1 MKLNIIIT
9 QIITTQVI
17 IMKFYNRIAELGL
30 LKKADDLKNTHSV
43 MTILIGRRRIG
54 KTTLA
59 LQPFTKEPKLYF
71 FVSKKE
77 ESLLCEEFLE
87 EIKDKLALP
96 IFGEI
101 KTFENL
107 FALLMQT
114 AKSISFTLVID
125 EFQEFERINSSI
137 YSVMQRIWDT
147 NKSSTK
153 MHLIL
158 SGSIYSLMKKI
169 FENSHEPLFGRADFK
184 LHLQPFRVSTLQ
196 EILKD
201 YDTSSAKNLLDFF
214 ILTGGVAK
222 YIELFINVKAFDR
235 ISMINEIV
243 NPHGL
248 FLDEGR
254 NRLIE
259 EFGKEYG
266 VYFSILSLI
275 ANSKTSKGE
284 IESILEKNISGYL
297 YRLENDYNIIKS
309 IKPINAKPNA
319 KVQKYEIV
327 DNFLY
332 FWFRFIFKYQSL
344 IEAGSFEKL
353 KEIMLRDFDMFSGKF
368 LEKLFVDQFKEQQ
381 QFTHIGSYWERGN
394 QNEIDIVAIDELEK
408 TMMICEVKLAK
419 KRLDQAILE
428 KKAKKLLADYPN
440 YTIEWKLLSLED
452 V

>member
-1 MKLNIIIT
+1 
-9 QIITTQVI
+9 
-17 IMKFYNRIAELGL
+17 
-30 LKKADDLKNTHSV
+30 
-43 MTILIGRRRIG
+43 
-54 KTTLA
+54 
-59 LQPFTKEPKLYF
+59 
-71 FVSKKE
+71 
-77 ESLLCEEFLE
+77 
-87 EIKDKLALP
+87 
-96 IFGEI
+96 
-101 KTFENL
+101 
-107 FALLMQT
+107 
-114 AKSISFTLVID
+114 
-125 EFQEFERINSSI
+125 
-137 YSVMQRIWDT
+137 
-147 NKSSTK
+147 
-153 MHLIL
+153 
-158 SGSIYSLMKKI
+158 MKKI
-169 FENSHEPLFGRADFK
+169 FENAHEPLFGRADFK
-184 LHLQPFRVSTLQ
+184 LHLQPFHGSTLK
-196 EILKD
+196 EILHD
-201 YDTSSAKNLLDFF
+201 YGAYSSCNLLDFF

-222 YIELFINVKAFDR
+222 YIELFINAQAFDR

-309 IKPINAKPNA
+309 IKPINAKPNS

-327 DNFLY
+327 DNFLS

-353 KEIMLRDFDMFSGKF
+353 KEIILRDFDMFSGKF

-419 KRLDQAILE
+419 KRLELSVLE
-428 KKAKKLLADYPN
+428 AKAKKLLTDYPD
-440 YTIEWKLLSLED
+440 YTIQWKLLSLED

>member
-1 MKLNIIIT
+1 
-9 QIITTQVI
+9 
-17 IMKFYNRIAELGL
+17 MKFYNRNEELAL
-30 LKKADDLKNTHSV
+30 LKKADALKIKHSV

-114 AKSISFTLVID
+114 AKNTSFTLVID
-125 EFQEFERINSSI
+125 EFQEFERINASI

-147 NKSSTK
+147 NKATTK

-169 FENSHEPLFGRADFK
+169 FENAHEPLFGRADFK
-184 LHLQPFRVSTLQ
+184 LHLQPFRISTLK
-196 EILKD
+196 EILHD
-201 YDTSSAKNLLDFF
+201 YDAYTSHNLLDFF

-235 ISMINEIV
+235 NSMVNEIV
-243 NPHGL
+243 SPHGL

-309 IKPINAKPNA
+309 IKPINAKPNS

-353 KEIMLRDFDMFSGKF
+353 EEIILRDFDMFSGKF
-368 LEKLFVDQFKEQQ
+368 LEKLFVDQFKEKQ

-408 TMMICEVKLAK
+408 TLMICEVKLAK
-419 KRLDQAILE
+419 KRLDQNVLE
-428 KKAKKLLADYPN
+428 AKAKKLLADYPN
-440 YTIEWKLLSLED
+440 YTIQWKLLSLED

>member
-1 MKLNIIIT
+1 
-9 QIITTQVI
+9 
-17 IMKFYNRIAELGL
+17 MKFYNRNDELAL
-30 LKKADDLKNTHSV
+30 LKKADTLKNEHSV

-107 FALLMQT
+107 FALLMQEAQT
-114 AKSISFTLVID
+114 ISFTLVID
-125 EFQEFERINSSI
+125 EFQEFERLNASI

-147 NKSSTK
+147 NKASTK

-169 FENSHEPLFGRADFK
+169 FENAHEPLFGRADFK
-184 LHLQPFRVSTLQ
+184 LHLQPFHGSTLK
-196 EILKD
+196 EILHD
-201 YDTSSAKNLLDFF
+201 YGAYSSCNLLDFF

-222 YIELFINVKAFDR
+222 YIELFINAQAFDR

-309 IKPINAKPNA
+309 IKPINAKPNS

-353 KEIMLRDFDMFSGKF
+353 KEIILRDFDMFSGKF

-381 QFTHIGSYWERGN
+381 HFTHIGSYWERGN

-419 KRLDQAILE
+419 KRLDQNVLE
-428 KKAKKLLADYPN
+428 GKAKKLLADYPN
-440 YTIEWKLLSLED
+440 YTIQWKLLSLED

>member
-1 MKLNIIIT
+1 
-9 QIITTQVI
+9 
-17 IMKFYNRIAELGL
+17 MKFYNRNEELAL
-30 LKKADDLKNTHSV
+30 LKKADGLKKEHSV
-43 MTILIGRRRIG
+43 MTLLIGRRRIG

-107 FALLMQT
+107 FALLMQA
-114 AKSISFTLVID
+114 AKSISFTLIID

-153 MHLIL
+153 IHLIL
-158 SGSIYSLMKKI
+158 SGSIYALMKKI

-184 LHLQPFRVSTLQ
+184 VHLQPFHVSTLQ

-201 YDTSSAKNLLDFF
+201 YDASSAKNLLDFF

-275 ANSKTSKGE
+275 ANSKTSKSE

-309 IKPINAKPNA
+309 IKPINAKANA

-327 DNFLY
+327 DSFLY

-353 KEIMLRDFDMFSGKF
+353 KEIILRDFDMFSGKF

-408 TMMICEVKLAK
+408 TMMVCEVKLSS
-419 KRLDQAILE
+419 KRLDQTVLE
-428 KKAKKLLADYPN
+428 AKAKKLLADYPN
-440 YTIEWKLLSLED
+440 YSIQWKLLSLED
-452 V
+452 IV